1 MRVCSYLLWQNQMF
15 QRTFAFRNAEL
26 ICLFVRACKCWQQTT
41 RKITGIRSNLL
52 TFQNLSCL
60 LLLRL
65 ARGEQEMLVSGSWPS
80 VKSHTAPE
88 GSAWCW
94 DSSHRSSHV
103 SSRENLIQSLA
114 HTTRSHL
121 PSWHTFDLTVCLIN
135 DITSCYF
142 ITLAAAMTIITAFTV
157 NGMSLHTA
165 THETWAW
172 GLSGCCTVTKHL

>member
-65 ARGEQEMLVSGSWPS
+65 ARGSRKCSFPDSGPPS
-80 VKSHTAPE
+80 SHTLLQKVLHGAETPAIVHHMYLKVKT
-88 GSAWCW
+88 SY
-94 DSSHRSSHV
+94 SHWLIPHSHV
-103 SSRENLIQSLA
+103 CPPYR
-114 HTTRSHL
+114 
-121 PSWHTFDLTVCLIN
+121 PLT
-135 DITSCYF
+135 
-142 ITLAAAMTIITAFTV
+142 
-157 NGMSLHTA
+157 
-165 THETWAW
+165 
-172 GLSGCCTVTKHL
+172 